1 MIQGGETHAL
11 LWEQLL
17 ALLVA
22 LPLFRMLRQLLG
34 ACTSSGA
41 LALFRMMRQVM
52 RALGTHGHNDERFM
66 YFAEESC
73 TIVVEITLSQTF
85 RSIHSSCT
93 RIKYKSR
100 KQETRKRSMK
110 KKERKHSI
118 TLVAATALASLRTAK
133 HLLTLNDRSAHR

>member
-1 MIQGGETHAL
+1 MIMHVLNENAHDSGGKTQEL

-52 RALGTHGHNDERFM
+52 RALGTTGIMMNACNEPR
-66 YFAEESC
+66 
-73 TIVVEITLSQTF
+73 
-85 RSIHSSCT
+85 
-93 RIKYKSR
+93 
-100 KQETRKRSMK
+100 
-110 KKERKHSI
+110 
-118 TLVAATALASLRTAK
+118 
-133 HLLTLNDRSAHR
+133 LT

>member
-1 MIQGGETHAL
+1 MKMLMIRGGKTHAL
-11 LWEQLL
+11 LWKQLL

-41 LALFRMMRQVM
+41 LIVLFRILTQVM

-73 TIVVEITLSQTF
+73 TIVVGIRPRLVCKIFDETTL
-85 RSIHSSCT
+85 
-93 RIKYKSR
+93 
-100 KQETRKRSMK
+100 
-110 KKERKHSI
+110 
-118 TLVAATALASLRTAK
+118 
-133 HLLTLNDRSAHR
+133 